1 MEGLVNM
8 IYVDIS
14 EHKKVIEK
22 CKKKMG
28 KQFGGIKE
36 LGTYDCSEKL
46 CPLEMNSKVDCID
59 ENKATSLI
67 GIGYKVMK
75 DNCKSCV
82 KATYVR
88 FADFE
93 IAPERAFY
101 ERKTASDFI
110 ASRRDRLL
118 DQMTRMD
125 THIESRKG
133 LILEGMPK
141 MVKLQDSVFRV
152 AKDKIESFN
161 SLSPLQQANK
171 IGGNDNWNLSF
182 IRELKARNMEF
193 VQTWNLDETIDF
205 LMQCDIGYDSEPKI
219 RFVPKR
225 YPELPLERKL
235 LVVFKGIGKVRSE
248 KILKNHPEIDHIVK
262 QLIKKVKKLG
272 YDKV

>member
-1 MEGLVNM
+1 M

-14 EHKKVIEK
+14 EHKKVK
-22 CKKKMG
+22 DRCKERMG

-36 LGTYDCSEKL
+36 LGTYDCNLKQV
-46 CPLEMNSKVDCID
+46 PFKMNNKTECID
-59 ENKATSLI
+59 ETKATSLI
-67 GIGYKVMK
+67 GIGYEVCRM
-75 DNCKSCV
+75 DCKSCHN
-82 KATYVR
+82 ATYVR

-93 IAPERAFY
+93 IAPQRAYY
-101 ERKTASDFI
+101 ERKTAADFI

-125 THIESRKG
+125 THIKGHKG
-133 LILEGMPK
+133 LILEGTPK
-141 MVKLQDSVFRV
+141 MVKLQDSIFRV

-182 IRELKARNMEF
+182 VRELKARNMEF

-205 LMQCDIGYDSEPKI
+205 LMQCDLGYGAEPKI

-225 YPELPLERKL
+225 YPQLPLERKL

-248 KILKNHPEIDHIVK
+248 KILNTHPEIANTIER
-262 QLIKKVKKLG
+262 LIIKVKKLG